1 MAEKILIL
9 DDDKDIADILEIYL
23 SNENFEIYKY
33 NCAKEALAA
42 INNIKFDLAM
52 LDIMLPEVNG
62 FDICRE
68 IRTKYN
74 YPILMISAKDASV
87 DKIKGF
93 TLGADDYITKPFDP
107 LEVVVRVKAQIRR
120 YKKYNT
126 NYSENNA
133 DTIEYLGLVL
143 DLKRYACF
151 LNGKMLNL
159 TPTEF
164 KIVRI
169 LLENKGKTISSEQ
182 IFSEI
187 WSEEEYLEKN
197 NTITVH
203 VRNIRNKMGETIDD
217 PRYIKTVW
225 GIGYRIE

>member
-33 NCAKEALAA
+33 NYAKEALVA

-133 DTIEYLGLVL
+133 DTIEYLGLML

-164 KIVRI
+164 KI
-169 LLENKGKTISSEQ
+169 LLLLIKSPGRVYSAEEIYERVWNEQAINTDTIM
-182 IFSEI
+182 
-187 WSEEEYLEKN
+187 
-197 NTITVH
+197 VH
-203 VRNIRNKMGETIDD
+203 VRKIREKIEMN
-217 PRYIKTVW
+217 PREPKYLKVVW
-225 GIGYRIE
+225 GVGYKIEKQ